1 MTKSNKTNQPQPGPD
16 LVFQP
21 HPLARHRHFQTIYSS
36 LVPIKGITL
45 RRTAQEMVLEPGQ
58 GVRLRG
64 FYSPQPPGESKG
76 LVLLLHGWLGSAE
89 AAYNVA
95 IGDDLY
101 RHGYAV
107 FRLNLRDH
115 GQTHH
120 LNIEPFRGDL
130 LDEAFAA
137 TRLIAELEPDRPFY
151 IVGTSMGGNF
161 ALRLAWRHSQ
171 SPLPNLAQTIA
182 ICPAVNPYHT
192 TLALDNGPLIYLAYF
207 RRKWRKSFRQKQ
219 VAFPALYDFS
229 EELAARNCL
238 AMSEIFVR
246 HHSPYPDACTYFES
260 YAVSPAMMR
269 VLDSP
274 ATIIAA
280 ADDSVVP
287 VADFESFRDIS
298 PYLAI
303 HILPNGGHVGFID
316 ILPYRYWLSEAILK
330 LMGDVGGGI

>member
-1 MTKSNKTNQPQPGPD
+1 MTESNKINKLRSSPD
-16 LVFQP
+16 LIFQP
-21 HPLARHRHFQTIYSS
+21 RRLARHRHFQTIYSS
-36 LVPIKGITL
+36 LASIKGTAL
-45 RRTAQEMVLEPGQ
+45 RQAAQEMVLEAGQ
-58 GVRLRG
+58 GVRLQG
-64 FYSPQPPGESKG
+64 FYSPQPSGQSKG
-76 LVLLLHGWLGSAE
+76 LVLLLHGWLGRAE

-95 IGDDLY
+95 IGDVLY
-101 RHGYAV
+101 RHGYGV

-137 TRLIAELEPDRPFY
+137 TRLIAQLEPDQPFY
-151 IVGTSMGGNF
+151 IVGSSMGGNF

-182 ICPAVNPYHT
+182 ICPAVNPYET

-207 RRKWRKSFRQKQ
+207 RRKWRKSLRRKQ
-219 VAFPALYDFS
+219 AAFPALYDFS
-229 EELAARNCL
+229 EELAARSCM
-238 AMSEIFVR
+238 AMSEAFVR
-246 HHSPYPDACTYFES
+246 HHSPYPDVRAYFDS
-260 YAVSPAMMR
+260 YAVTPAMMR
-269 VLDSP
+269 ALDSP

-298 PYLAI
+298 PYLALY
-303 HILPNGGHVGFID
+303 ILSNGGHVGFID
-316 ILPYRYWLSEAILK
+316 IFPNRYWLGEAILK
-330 LMGDVGGGI
+330 LMGV